1 MLEIV
6 KPKGIVLMKGG
17 KKTVLLLR
25 KKKRKVNNLEQKKKD
40 GVVLPRVENRNLKE
54 CNRVRTE
61 EEKEQDSVKSDQR

>member
-6 KPKGIVLMKGG
+6 KQKGIVLMKGE
-17 KKTVLLLR
+17 KTVLLLR
-25 KKKRKVNNLEQKKKD
+25 KKKSKVNNLEQKKKKD

-61 EEKEQDSVKSDQR
+61 EDKEQDSEKSDQR

>member
-6 KPKGIVLMKGG
+6 KPKGIVLMKGE
-17 KKTVLLLR
+17 KTVLLLR
-25 KKKRKVNNLEQKKKD
+25 KKKSKQFRTKEKKD

-61 EEKEQDSVKSDQR
+61 EEKEQDSEKSDQR